1 MSRLSVLLGGVAI
14 AVLSVATASASDLPS
29 RKAPAY
35 FANPAPVFTWTGFY
49 VGLNAGAAIRADT
62 SANYSP
68 YYTGFGYP
76 SYGYGAS
83 SGNIAFVGGGQLGY
97 NWQTGP
103 VVFGLET
110 DFDYRSGFGKG
121 GFLGTAR
128 GRLGYAF
135 SNAWMLYATGGLAYG
150 NTFNDN
156 SYMFNSSNSMRI
168 GYAVGGGVEYAVNRN
183 WSEPGRLSLSTA
195 DRRSPPLTRRSRSD
209 RGRNKVA
216 GRRRASQAP
225 LVIQPIS
232 RLRRG

>member
-1 MSRLSVLLGGVAI
+1 MSRLSVLLGGVAT

-49 VGLNAGAAIRADT
+49 VGLNAGAAIRAST
-62 SANYSP
+62 SSNYSP

-76 SYGYGAS
+76 SYGYAAS
-83 SGNIAFVGGGQLGY
+83 SSNLAFVGGGQLGY

-103 VVFGLET
+103 VVFGLES
-110 DFDYRSGFGKG
+110 DFDYRSGFGSG

-156 SYMFNSSNSMRI
+156 SYMFNSGNSMRI
-168 GYAVGGGVEYAVNRN
+168 GYALGGGVEYAVNRN
-183 WSEPGRLSLSTA
+183 WSIKGEYLFTDLGRSTA
-195 DRRSPPLTRRSRSD
+195 SFYGLAPQRSQSHLVRLGVNYRFNSYGPSAV
-209 RGRNKVA
+209 VA
-216 GRRRASQAP
+216 RY
-225 LVIQPIS
+225 
-232 RLRRG
+232 

>member
-1 MSRLSVLLGGVAI
+1 MSRFSGLLAGVAL
-14 AVLSVATASASDLPS
+14 AALGATTALAADLPA

-35 FANPAPVFTWTGFY
+35 FVEAAPVFTWTGLY
-49 VGLNAGAAIRADT
+49 VGLNAGAAIRANT
-62 SANYSP
+62 TPSYSP
-68 YYTGFGYP
+68 YYAGFG
-76 SYGYGAS
+76 GYNS
-83 SGNIAFVGGGQLGY
+83 SSSNIAFVGGGQLGY

-183 WSEPGRLSLSTA
+183 WSIKGEYLFTDLGSSNLSYYGVAPQRTQTHLVRLGVNYRFNS
-195 DRRSPPLTRRSRSD
+195 DSPSAV
-209 RGRNKVA
+209 VA
-216 GRRRASQAP
+216 RY
-225 LVIQPIS
+225 
-232 RLRRG
+232 